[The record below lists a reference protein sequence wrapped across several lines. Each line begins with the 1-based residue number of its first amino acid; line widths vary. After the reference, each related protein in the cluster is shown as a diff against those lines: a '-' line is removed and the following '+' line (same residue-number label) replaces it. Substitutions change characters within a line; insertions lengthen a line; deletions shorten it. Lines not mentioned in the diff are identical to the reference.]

1 MALISRSSRFGRR
14 SRRRREDGDGLRSL
28 AFEIDGYEYIQA
40 SDELGLLR
48 IAGRWLSPADRALG
62 DIALVVDRDGETSE
76 FSPLPDLHSVA
87 PVASPA
93 GEPWRAAF
101 TVSVELLEDR
111 RSELGLAV
119 PDEPRIALPRPDEWA
134 DVQAEREAAERAERE
149 AAERAELEE
158 AEALAEQEAF
168 EEEAFEAAP
177 EESTSEVMAELMAQ
191 LEEVAELEEEMRAER
206 LAKAAEEDDFTLEAE
221 EHELDPAPEVQA
233 PAPVSAERQ
242 AQLEEHIE
250 LLRSEL
256 VELTR
261 SDDKLERVRQELATA
276 REQLAQSR
284 AEAEQLRSELESER
298 RRREQ
303 FESEL
308 GSLRTVEGDLR
319 NAVAMQEAELASAV
333 EQEAQRARQAERR
346 RSVSAPSAGNGDSAE
361 ARPKPA
367 DEDFLTRLD
376 RARRA
381 SETVG

>member
-1 MALISRSSRFGRR
+1 MALFSRSSRFGRH
-14 SRRRREDGDGLRSL
+14 SRRRREDGDDVRSL
-28 AFEIDGYEYIQA
+28 TFEIDGYEYIQA
-40 SDELGLLR
+40 SDEMGLLR

-76 FSPLPDLHSVA
+76 LLPLPDLHSVA
-87 PVASPA
+87 PVASPV

-101 TVSVELLEDR
+101 TIAVELLEDR

-134 DVQAEREAAERAERE
+134 DAQAEREAAERAERE
-149 AAERAELEE
+149 AAERAELEAAEFE
-158 AEALAEQEAF
+158 AEALAEEEALELALEDEAF
-168 EEEAFEAAP
+168 EVAP

-191 LEEVAELEEEMRAER
+191 LEEVAQLEEEMRVER
-206 LAKAAEEDDFTLEAE
+206 LAAAEAEAAEEPEAAIE
-221 EHELDPAPEVQA
+221 PE
-233 PAPVSAERQ
+233 
-242 AQLEEHIE
+242 QLEQHIE

-261 SDDKLERVRQELATA
+261 SDEKLDRARRELATA
-276 REQLAQSR
+276 REELAQSR
-284 AEAEQLRSELESER
+284 AEAEQLRSELQSER

-303 FESEL
+303 FEAEL

-346 RSVSAPSAGNGDSAE
+346 RSVAGPSSGSGDSGD